1 MIDPFD
7 SPDITIQTDDHDLAM
22 QIWGIAN
29 AAKDKGNNGL
39 FLSEKMEKSFTPER
53 VHELWLVVNDALT
66 SVATLAAIWTAVR
79 VAKGKKSIR
88 VSAKLKLSKGDQDRL
103 KTLGCEVEFEKS
115 EEGQEEV

>member
-1 MIDPFD
+1 MANPVD

-29 AAKDKGNNGL
+29 AAKDEGNNGL
-39 FLSEKMEKSFTPER
+39 LLSEKMEKSFTPER

-66 SVATLAAIWTAVR
+66 SVGTLAAIWAAMK

-88 VSAKLKLSKGDQDRL
+88 IAAKLKLSKGDQDNL
-103 KTLGCEVEFEKS
+103 KTLGCEVEFERS
-115 EEGQEEV
+115 EEDQD